1 MSNEP
6 KLRSMLEDISATPS
20 NAEMLKRGALPESCE
35 FNLDTAWAI
44 GRDLTEKVKDTPFA
58 ADVKDLMEQLKEMR
72 EKIKRVKAG

>member
-1 MSNEP
+1 
-6 KLRSMLEDISATPS
+6 
-20 NAEMLKRGALPESCE
+20 LPESCE

-72 EKIKRVKAG
+72 EKIKKVKGK